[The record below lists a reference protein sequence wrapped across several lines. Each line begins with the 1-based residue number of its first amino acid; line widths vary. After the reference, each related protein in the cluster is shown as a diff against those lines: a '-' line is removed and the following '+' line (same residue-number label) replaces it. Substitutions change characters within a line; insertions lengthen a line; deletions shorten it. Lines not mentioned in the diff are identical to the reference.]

1 MKSRKMLVLLYPKV
15 SIPETMPLNWGMP
28 IFAPSPKMRIF
39 QAFQLQHCSHSCFR
53 FLRDRWNAMMWTS
66 SWQEALG
73 RHSEVGGADGPPS
86 RIMNWLCMS
95 TLVRYH
101 RIWSLCV
108 WHVWINSC
116 VKVRIKVHI
125 PAIYPYPYHDP
136 YPAIVDSVWTLE
148 DEHPS
153 IPAVFWNL
161 GGSSDDHPL
170 GCHLHELQASI

>member
-136 YPAIVDSVWTLE
+136 YPAIVDSVWTLGMNIHRSQLFFGTWE
-148 DEHPS
+148 EVPMITHWDVIS
-153 IPAVFWNL
+153 
-161 GGSSDDHPL
+161 
-170 GCHLHELQASI
+170 HELQASI